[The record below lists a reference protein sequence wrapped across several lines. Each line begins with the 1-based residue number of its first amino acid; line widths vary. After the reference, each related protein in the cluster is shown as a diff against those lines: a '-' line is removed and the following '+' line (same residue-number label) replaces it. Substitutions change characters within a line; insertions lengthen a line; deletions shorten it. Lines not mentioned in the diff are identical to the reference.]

1 MLTGK
6 KILVA
11 EDNVLNQKIANF
23 ILTKQGA
30 AVEAAL
36 NGREAIELL
45 QKNTYD
51 VVLMDLH
58 MPEVD
63 GYEATEY
70 IRNTLKN
77 NIPIIGVTASSW
89 EDEYET
95 CTRLGMNACISK
107 PFESR
112 SLCELILS
120 IINKQ

>member
-1 MLTGK
+1 MLLTGK

-23 ILTKQGA
+23 ILQKQGA
-30 AVEAAL
+30 TVEAAL
-36 NGREAIELL
+36 NGREAVEML
-45 QKNTYD
+45 QKSTFD

-58 MPEVD
+58 MPEMD
-63 GYEATEY
+63 GYEATAY
-70 IRNTLKN
+70 IRQTLKSDV
-77 NIPIIGVTASSW
+77 PIIGVTASAW

-95 CTRLGMNACISK
+95 CTKLGMNACISK

-120 IINKQ
+120 MINK